1 MLANRNINDAS
12 EYLVHKK
19 FFLNRQKELIEVQN
33 NAPKI
38 KLAEACVIDR
48 DLFWATTRYYP
59 KSSLKEIFNI
69 VKAQSKELPPFEGMF
84 LWRARN
90 FGAAQF
96 SIDYFVIPKESYEL
110 IPKSCQFVL
119 PLYNDIDEHNQW
131 PLTMSY
137 TSDEMQEAEKT
148 PLPWLDLIGLRVKRE
163 KTKAQQRL
171 STTHLV
177 YGLLA
182 TGVLTVTSLSGYIY
196 WTKMSLQSAKTLN
209 QAQVNE
215 SLEMRQKYNR
225 EVNSTAELQTFF
237 KQNPNVLSRLASLN
251 LNSQGIIFDRVTVTP
266 KGVELRGVTD
276 KSATDLLKQLVA
288 SDVAKEAKFSGPV
301 VKQKTG
307 GEGFTIEVEW
317 L

>member
-12 EYLVHKK
+12 EYVVHKR
-19 FFLNRQKELIEVQN
+19 FFLNRHKELVEVQK

-48 DLFWATTRYYP
+48 DLFWATTRHYP
-59 KSSLKEIFNI
+59 KSSLKEVFNI

-90 FGAAQF
+90 LGAAQF
-96 SIDYFVIPKESYEL
+96 SIDYFVIPKENFEL
-110 IPKSCQFVL
+110 IPDSCQFVL
-119 PLYNDIDEHNQW
+119 PLYNDTDEQTQW
-131 PLTMSY
+131 PLTLSY
-137 TSDEMQEAEKT
+137 ASDDSHDLKKA
-148 PLPWLDLIGLRVKRE
+148 PIPWLDLIGLRITRE
-163 KTKAQQRL
+163 KTKSQQRL
-171 STTHLV
+171 STTRLM

-182 TGVLTVTSLSGYIY
+182 TGVFTVATLSGYIY
-196 WTKMSLQSAKTLN
+196 WTQMNLQSAKTQN
-209 QAQVNE
+209 QVLVNE

-225 EVNSTAELQTFF
+225 EVTSVTQLQTFLQ
-237 KQNPNVLSRLASLN
+237 QNPNVLARLARLN
-251 LNSQGIIFDRVTVTP
+251 LNSQGVIFDRVTVNP

-276 KSATDLLKQLVA
+276 QSATDLLKQIVA
-288 SDVAKEAKFSGPV
+288 SDVIKEAKFSGPV